1 MRTAAMI
8 ALPPLFLALLII
20 CLGSVGRQD
29 AGQRSIL
36 IRTTLQ
42 MKKLVFC
49 ADDFA
54 LHGAAS
60 EGIAS
65 LAHQGC
71 LTATSVMVLSPRWP
85 TDVTLLESLRGHI
98 DVGLHLDWTSEF
110 ALKAGHGMGL
120 PRTMLWAWLRQIKP
134 AQAKPVIERQLDEFE
149 QVWQA
154 PPDHVDGHQH
164 VQQFP
169 GIRKALVQVLA
180 KRYGNATA
188 HDAAVRPY
196 LRISKL
202 PPAQADVKARIIAAM
217 GAEPL
222 RRLARQNGVPSAPA
236 LTGVYNFSDSP
247 RSYARHMSDWLHT
260 SPEGTLLMCHPAHGV
275 DAHDSIGQARVRE
288 YSHLSGAEFQAQLE
302 SRVIQL
308 VRGSSLY
315 QA

>member
-1 MRTAAMI
+1 
-8 ALPPLFLALLII
+8 
-20 CLGSVGRQD
+20 
-29 AGQRSIL
+29 
-36 IRTTLQ
+36 

-54 LHGAAS
+54 LHAAAS

-110 ALKAGHGMGL
+110 ALKAGHGMTLARSMLLAGL
-120 PRTMLWAWLRQIKP
+120 GQIKP
-134 AQAKPVIERQLDEFE
+134 AQAKPVIERQLDDFE

-164 VQQFP
+164 VQQFQ
-169 GIRKALVQVLA
+169 GIREALVQVLA
-180 KRYGNATA
+180 ERYGNANTQNA
-188 HDAAVRPY
+188 TTQPY

-202 PPAQADVKARIIAAM
+202 PPAQTDVKARIIAAM
-217 GAEPL
+217 GAETL
-222 RRLARQNGVPSAPA
+222 RRLARQNSVPSAPA
-236 LTGVYNFSDSP
+236 LTGVYNFSGSP
-247 RSYARHMSDWLHT
+247 RSYARHMNDWLQT

-275 DAHDSIGQARVRE
+275 NAHDSIGQARSRE

-302 SRVIQL
+302 SHGIQL

-315 QA
+315 PA

>member
-1 MRTAAMI
+1 
-8 ALPPLFLALLII
+8 
-20 CLGSVGRQD
+20 
-29 AGQRSIL
+29 
-36 IRTTLQ
+36 

-85 TDVTLLESLRGHI
+85 TDVIFLESLRGRI

-110 ALKAGHGMGL
+110 ALNAGHGML
-120 PRTMLWAWLRQIKP
+120 LSRTMLSAWLRLIKP
-134 AQAKPVIERQLDEFE
+134 AQAKTVIERQLDAFE
-149 QVWQA
+149 QIWQA

-169 GIRKALVQVLA
+169 GIREALVQVLTE
-180 KRYGNATA
+180 RYGNATA
-188 HDAAVRPY
+188 QPY

-202 PPAQADVKARIIAAM
+202 PPSQADFKARIIAAM

-222 RRLARQNGVPSAPA
+222 RRLARRNGVPSAPT
-236 LTGVYNFSDSP
+236 LTGVYDFSDSP
-247 RSYARHMSDWLHT
+247 LSYGQRMNDWLRT
-260 SPEGTLLMCHPAHGV
+260 SPEGTLLMCHPAQDV
-275 DAHDSIGQARVRE
+275 EANDSIGQARLRE
-288 YSHLSGAEFQAQLE
+288 YSYLGGAEFQAQLQTHG
-302 SRVIQL
+302 IQL
-308 VRGSSLY
+308 VRGSTLY

>member
-1 MRTAAMI
+1 
-8 ALPPLFLALLII
+8 
-20 CLGSVGRQD
+20 
-29 AGQRSIL
+29 
-36 IRTTLQ
+36 

-54 LHGAAS
+54 LHSAAS

-110 ALKAGHGMGL
+110 ALKAGHGMTL
-120 PRTMLWAWLRQIKP
+120 AHSMLLSALRQIKP
-134 AQAKPVIERQLDEFE
+134 AQAKAVIERQLNDFE
-149 QVWQA
+149 HVWQA

-169 GIRKALVQVLA
+169 GIREALVQVLA
-180 KRYGNATA
+180 KRYGNAKT
-188 HDAAVRPY
+188 RPY

-202 PPAQADVKARIIAAM
+202 PPSQTDVKARIIAAM

-222 RRLARQNGVPSAPA
+222 RRLAQQNDVPSAPA
-236 LTGVYNFSDSP
+236 LTGVYDFSDKP
-247 RSYARHMSDWLHT
+247 LSYGQRMSDWLRT
-260 SPEGTLLMCHPAHGV
+260 SPEGTLLMCHPAQGIE
-275 DAHDSIGQARVRE
+275 AGDSIGQARLRE
-288 YSHLSGAEFQAQLE
+288 YNCLGGTEFQAQLQTHG
-302 SRVIQL
+302 VQL
-308 VRGSSLY
+308 VRGSDLY
-315 QA
+315 TTRAP